1 MAEERSSSYICA
13 EDISVGYHNLPLIQK
28 INLHVNRGEI
38 LTLIG
43 PNGAGKST
51 ILKSL
56 IGPAETGKRGS
67 VAGWN
72 LYGDHEGKRDCP
84 SYVCDDDRS
93 GENRADDL

>member
-43 PNGAGKST
+43 PNGAEIYYIKEPDRS
-51 ILKSL
+51 
-56 IGPAETGKRGS
+56 AETGKRGS

>member
-28 INLHVNRGEI
+28 INLHVNRGDSHRTKRRRKIYYIKE
-38 LTLIG
+38 
-43 PNGAGKST
+43 PDRS
-51 ILKSL
+51 
-56 IGPAETGKRGS
+56 AETGKRGS

>member
-13 EDISVGYHNLPLIQK
+13 EDISVGKQGRDTDSHRTKRRRK
-28 INLHVNRGEI
+28 IYYIKEPDR
-38 LTLIG
+38 
-43 PNGAGKST
+43 S
-51 ILKSL
+51 
-56 IGPAETGKRGS
+56 AETGKRGS

>member
-1 MAEERSSSYICA
+1 MMAEERSSSYICA

-28 INLHVNRGEI
+28 INLHVTGRDTDSHRTKRRRKIYYIKE
-38 LTLIG
+38 
-43 PNGAGKST
+43 PDRS
-51 ILKSL
+51 
-56 IGPAETGKRGS
+56 AELVKGQC
-67 VAGWN
+67 AGWN